1 MTSSHDY
8 DVDETRLV
16 DDLVAMVRIPS
27 VNTFGL
33 AQQDVPAEEGMAVYF
48 EKRLCELGLPVQSHD
63 VENGRRNVWGTLK
76 GTGHGPTI
84 LLAGHF
90 DTVGIIAYD
99 DPFSGDVKNGNVYGR
114 GSCDMKAGLAAYLEV
129 VRLLQQ
135 SDQPLLG
142 DLVIAGIVDEEHA
155 MIGSAEFGRTG
166 PRVDYAIVAEPSGLN
181 ISAAHKGQVCLSITT
196 KGKSVHSSMPQLGI
210 NAIYHMNAVIT
221 ELQQY
226 AKELELRPAHP
237 VCGNPSFS
245 LGVINGGQ
253 NASSVPDFCEITID
267 RRTIPGESYES
278 VMAELNAILEKVS
291 SQTPE
296 FHYAFSEPTLNVPPL
311 STSMESDVF
320 KSVFAACE
328 DVLGRAPEVTPFP
341 GSTDAPNFGVPA
353 VICGAGALAQAHSLN
368 EYVPVAEM
376 VSAVKI
382 YFQAIQSMQ
391 VMQRDND

>member
-1 MTSSHDY
+1 MTSSNRH
-8 DVDETRLV
+8 DVDEKRLV
-16 DDLVAMVRIPS
+16 DDLVAMVGIPS
-27 VNTFGL
+27 VNMFG
-33 AQQDVPAEEGMAVYF
+33 ADDDGVPVEEDMAAFF
-48 EKRLCELGLPVQSHD
+48 ENKLIELGLPTQSQD

-76 GTGHGPTI
+76 GTGNGPTI

-90 DTVGIIAYD
+90 DTVGVAAYD
-99 DPFSGDVKNGNVYGR
+99 DPFTGVVKNGNVYGR

-135 SDQPLLG
+135 SNQPLSG
-142 DLVIAGIVDEEHA
+142 DLIVAGIVDEEHA

-166 PRVDYAIVAEPSGLN
+166 PTIDFAIVAEPSSLN

-196 KGKSVHSSMPQLGI
+196 TGKSVHSSMPQLGI
-210 NAIYHMNAVIT
+210 NAIYHMNALIT

-226 AKELELRPAHP
+226 AKELELRPADS

-291 SQTPE
+291 SRTPD
-296 FHYAFSEPTLNVPPL
+296 FHYAVSEPTLNVPPL
-311 STSMESDVF
+311 STSPDSDVF
-320 KSVFAACE
+320 KSVFSACE
-328 DVLGRAPEVTPFP
+328 TVLGRAPEVTPFP

-353 VICGAGALAQAHSLN
+353 IICGAGALAQAHSLN

-382 YFQAIQSMQ
+382 YLHAIQSMQ
-391 VMQRDND
+391 VM